1 MNLLIVD
8 DGAAVRKLLRK
19 ALELAGHQVH
29 EAGDGV
35 EALDILQRGP
45 VDAIISDI
53 LMPRMDGYRLC
64 HELRRSERFRT
75 LPFIFHTATYTTP
88 ADEKLSLEMGADAF
102 LHKPASITTIME
114 VLARV
119 TTRPRAPRPAEAMAG
134 AETPEADVLRQYSDR
149 LVAKLEKRNL
159 ELTEA
164 EAKFRILVEQSITGI
179 YIIQGDRFVYVNPR
193 MAEIFGRTAGELTA
207 KPLFEFIHPAD
218 RALAAENLR
227 RRLSG
232 EVPSIRYQLRM
243 LHLSGA
249 VLHAEVHGGRAEYGG
264 QPSVIGTLLDITERK
279 QTEER
284 IQAALREKEVLL
296 KEIHHRVKNNL
307 QVVSSLLRLQ
317 SRSLKSP
324 ETIAAFEESCAR
336 VHSMALVH
344 EKLYQSKSLSELD
357 FATYAESLT
366 DSLLHAYGT
375 DPSVVRVRLDME
387 PVRLDINQAIP
398 CALILN
404 ELVSNALKYAFPDGR
419 AGEIRIRLRT
429 GAAGSICLMVGDNG
443 VGLPADIEPPKAETL
458 GLQLVVTLVSQLRA
472 SLEIRRTH
480 GTGYALTFMAAKP
493 ENLTTANPP

>member
-1 MNLLIVD
+1 MNILVID
-8 DGAAVRKLLRK
+8 DGAAIRKLLRK
-19 ALELAGHQVH
+19 ALELAGHHIH
-29 EAGDGV
+29 EAADGV
-35 EALDILQRGP
+35 EALAILEREP

-64 HELRRSERFRT
+64 QELRRKERFRT

-88 ADEKLSLEMGADAF
+88 SDEKLSLDLGADAF

-119 TTRPRAPRPAEAMAG
+119 TSRPRAVRAAEAMSG
-134 AETPEADVLRQYSDR
+134 AETLEADVLRQYSDR

-193 MAEIFGRTAGELTA
+193 MVEILNRSTEELIS
-207 KPLFEFIHPAD
+207 KSLLEFIHPAD
-218 RALAAENLR
+218 RALAAENIR
-227 RRLSG
+227 KRLSG

-243 LHLSGA
+243 LHQSGA
-249 VLHAEVHGGRAEYGG
+249 VVHVEVHGGRAEYRG
-264 QPSVIGTLLDITERK
+264 QPSVIGTLLDITERR
-279 QTEER
+279 QAEEH

-317 SRSLKSP
+317 SRGMRSP
-324 ETIAAFEESCAR
+324 ETVAAFEESCAR

-344 EKLYQSKSLSELD
+344 EKLYQSQSLSELD

-375 DPSVVRVRLDME
+375 DPAIVRVRLDME

-404 ELVSNALKYAFPDGR
+404 ELVANALKYAFPGGR
-419 AGEIRIRLRT
+419 HGEIRLRLR
-429 GAAGSICLMVGDNG
+429 AEAGDAICLMVGDNG
-443 VGLPADIEPPKAETL
+443 VGMPVNLDPLNVHTL
-458 GLQLVVTLVSQLRA
+458 GLQLVTTLVSQLRA
-472 SLEIRRTH
+472 TLEVRRTH
-480 GTGYALTFMAAKP
+480 GTGYAITFIAAKP
-493 ENLTTANPP
+493 DNASTSSPS